1 MDYNSKT
8 LTLLFGV
15 LRLCLAKLRGVFRNN
30 TSAKANLYRRQDIL
44 AYISLPVYAF
54 PCCFLFCFAFDYPK
68 MKKKSTGVKGGGGG
82 DQLAVYIA

>member
-15 LRLCLAKLRGVFRNN
+15 LRLCLAKLRGVIRNN
-30 TSAKANLYRRQDIL
+30 TSDDK
-44 AYISLPVYAF
+44 ISLLILVYRSNAF

-68 MKKKSTGVKGGGGG
+68 MKKKSTGVKGRGGGG
-82 DQLAVYIA
+82 